1 MVANKVALV
10 GFGEAARA
18 FAEGW
23 GVMRPSNL
31 SVSDLRHDEEIHA
44 AARSCGARFTTN
56 KAEALAGAQ
65 VVFCLVTADQ
75 ALEAAEQS
83 APFLSPGTLWFDGNS
98 CAPDTKRRAGTVI
111 EAAGGAYVDMAI
123 MSPVHPKKH
132 RVPILLSGPHSLA
145 AQKILEELGMSGT
158 VMGLEIG
165 RASTIKMLRSVMIK
179 GLEALSAECFL
190 AARAAG
196 VEVEVLATLQA
207 SDPGFNWAARGA
219 YNLERMIVHGGR
231 RAAEMNEVANT
242 VADLG
247 LSPDMSRATQEWQAR
262 IAALKL
268 NPGEDN
274 LGERADRILAGLI
287 RFGS

>member
-1 MVANKVALV
+1 MVANKIALI

-23 GVMRPSNL
+23 GSMRPSNL
-31 SVSDLRHDEEIHA
+31 AVSDLRHDQEIQDA
-44 AARSCGARFTTN
+44 ATSHGASFSSN
-56 KAEALAGAQ
+56 KAEALADAQ
-65 VVFCLVTADQ
+65 VVFCLVTADKS
-75 ALEAAEQS
+75 LNAAKQS
-83 APFLSPGTLWFDGNS
+83 APFLSPGVLWLDGNS
-98 CAPDTKRRAGTVI
+98 CAPDTKKRAGAII

-123 MSPVHPKKH
+123 MAPVHPKKH
-132 RVPILLSGPHSLA
+132 RVPILLSGPHALEAQQVLA
-145 AQKILEELGMSGT
+145 TLGMSGA

-165 RASTIKMLRSVMIK
+165 RASIIKMLRSVMIK

-196 VEVEVLATLQA
+196 VEAEVLSSLQA

-231 RAAEMNEVANT
+231 RAAEMNEVAQT

-247 LSPDMSRATQEWQAR
+247 LSPDMSRATLEWQAR

-274 LGERADRILAGLI
+274 LGERANSILGGLKSL
-287 RFGS
+287 GN